1 MTVAEI
7 LGFAL
12 VLLGGMAGLIK
23 TMVLGRLDKIDKKL
37 DKQSDQLANHDGR
50 LIRIEEWRA
59 NLPLGPLGR
68 RAQDHCPMPDCP
80 HEVGR

>member
-1 MTVAEI
+1 MTAAEAV
-7 LGFAL
+7 GFAL

-23 TMVLGRLDKIDKKL
+23 ALILGRLDKIDKKL

-59 NLPLGPLGR
+59 NLPLGALGR
-68 RAQDHCPMPDCP
+68 RAQDHCAAPECP
-80 HEVGR
+80 HEASR

>member
-1 MTVAEI
+1 MTVTETI
-7 LGFAL
+7 GFAL

-23 TMVLGRLDKIDKKL
+23 TMVLGRLDKIDRKL

-59 NLPLGPLGR
+59 NLPHGALGR
-68 RAQDHCPMPDCP
+68 RTTDHCPMPDCP
-80 HEVGR
+80 HEAGR